1 VNSSGVRRRGLGTGG
16 RLDRLRAAL
25 AGPVELGAHAR
36 IRTGDLRLTKAMLYH
51 LSYVGA
57 STSAERF

>member
-1 VNSSGVRRRGLGTGG
+1 MEDFFGGVIAG
-16 RLDRLRAAL
+16 RKLDF
-25 AGPVELGAHAR
+25 VFEEDDGAHAR

-57 STSAERF
+57 RTSAEEF

>member
-1 VNSSGVRRRGLGTGG
+1 M
-16 RLDRLRAAL
+16 A
-25 AGPVELGAHAR
+25 GAHAR

-57 STSAERF
+57 GGLKVYLLAMALLDNGSRPRSYSP